1 MNNCRFYDARFFRME
16 RVVELPERTAVVVRT
31 LMEYVRYEQNVFDNI
46 ERVLAIASN
55 SADEYRSAIELAL
68 ASDVAL
74 ANLGP
79 EYHPEVIVRRFLAEL
94 LTRLILLARVPDPS
108 ELN

>member
-1 MNNCRFYDARFFRME
+1 ME
-16 RVVELPERTAVVVRT
+16 L
-31 LMEYVRYEQNVFDNI
+31 VRYEQNVFDNV
-46 ERVLAIASN
+46 ERALALAIVSV
-55 SADEYRSAIELAL
+55 DEYRAAIEIAL

-79 EYHPEVIVRRFLAEL
+79 EYHPEVIVRRFLSQL
-94 LTRLILLARVPDPS
+94 RDRLASLARERDMV

>member
-1 MNNCRFYDARFFRME
+1 M
-16 RVVELPERTAVVVRT
+16 LPERTAVIVRT

-46 ERVLAIASN
+46 ERVLEVAN
-55 SADEYRSAIELAL
+55 EMADEYRRAIEIAL

-79 EYHPEVIVRRFLAEL
+79 EYHPEVIVRKFLAEIRERL
-94 LTRLILLARVPDPS
+94 VQLTPAREPATF
-108 ELN
+108 N

>member
-1 MNNCRFYDARFFRME
+1 M
-16 RVVELPERTAVVVRT
+16 LPEQTAVIVRT

-46 ERVLAIASN
+46 ERVLEIAN
-55 SADEYRSAIELAL
+55 EMADEYRRAIEIAL

-79 EYHPEVIVRRFLAEL
+79 EYHPEVIVRKFLAEIRERL
-94 LTRLILLARVPDPS
+94 VQLTPPRDESVTF
-108 ELN
+108 N

>member
-1 MNNCRFYDARFFRME
+1 M
-16 RVVELPERTAVVVRT
+16 LPERTAVIVRT

-46 ERVLAIASN
+46 ERVLEIAN
-55 SADEYRSAIELAL
+55 EMADEYRRAIEIAL

-79 EYHPEVIVRRFLAEL
+79 EYHPEVIVRKFLAEIRERL
-94 LTRLILLARVPDPS
+94 VQLTPAREPITF
-108 ELN
+108 N

>member
-1 MNNCRFYDARFFRME
+1 M
-16 RVVELPERTAVVVRT
+16 LPEQTAVIVRT

-46 ERVLAIASN
+46 ERVLEIAN
-55 SADEYRSAIELAL
+55 EMADEYRRAIEIAL

-79 EYHPEVIVRRFLAEL
+79 EYHPEVIVRKFLAEIRERL
-94 LTRLILLARVPDPS
+94 VQLTPPRDESPLTF
-108 ELN
+108 N

>member
-1 MNNCRFYDARFFRME
+1 M
-16 RVVELPERTAVVVRT
+16 LPERTAVIVRT

-46 ERVLAIASN
+46 ERVLEVAHEM
-55 SADEYRSAIELAL
+55 ADEYRRAIEIAL

-79 EYHPEVIVRRFLAEL
+79 EYHPEVIVRKFLAEIRE
-94 LTRLILLARVPDPS
+94 RLVQLVPAREPITF
-108 ELN
+108 N

>member
-1 MNNCRFYDARFFRME
+1 M
-16 RVVELPERTAVVVRT
+16 LPEQTAVIVRT

-46 ERVLAIASN
+46 ERVLEIAN
-55 SADEYRSAIELAL
+55 EMADEYRRAIEIAL

-79 EYHPEVIVRRFLAEL
+79 EYHPEVIVRKFLAEIRE
-94 LTRLILLARVPDPS
+94 RLVQLVPAREPVTF
-108 ELN
+108 N

>member
-1 MNNCRFYDARFFRME
+1 ME
-16 RVVELPERTAVVVRT
+16 L
-31 LMEYVRYEQNVFDNI
+31 VRYEQNVFENV
-46 ERVLAIASN
+46 ERAVALAIVSV
-55 SADEYRSAIELAL
+55 DEYRAAIEIAL

-79 EYHPEVIVRRFLAEL
+79 EYHPEVIVRRFLAQL
-94 LTRLILLARVPDPS
+94 RDRLVMLVRERDAD